1 MKTFRTIAIVI
12 ATVATM
18 AAFFSSIGCEK
29 ETVEPK
35 TTVGSALKSFPVSA
49 TAAPNAPT
57 NITVALN
64 NGVVYIEWQIV
75 GANDS
80 TKFEV
85 TPIFVKGNAQTR
97 LASSIWGN
105 RFAVL
110 SGPALKDSAIALG
123 GGNTAKYKFGVKTI
137 QGTEVSSETIS
148 QTLNIK

>member
-1 MKTFRTIAIVI
+1 MKKILLFMGILSFISISTFIACDKADDTNSSLQP
-12 ATVATM
+12 ATLA
-18 AAFFSSIGCEK
+18 
-29 ETVEPK
+29 K
-35 TTVGSALKSFPVSA
+35 TSLTAQALAV
-49 TAAPNAPT
+49 PNAPT

-85 TPIFVKGNAQTR
+85 TPIFLKGNTQTR

-110 SGPALKDSAIALG
+110 SGPALKDSAVALG

-137 QGTEVSSETIS
+137 QGTQVSSETIS
-148 QTLNIK
+148 SALNIR